1 MTELFGV
8 ADGVLPSV
16 LLLEPGVDTDPFI
29 FDADREAELGAPD
42 P

>member
-16 LLLEPGVDTDPFI
+16 LLLEPGVDTDPCPAYMFV
-29 FDADREAELGAPD
+29 AEVHLK
-42 P
+42 